1 MHLINLRIVN
11 INVRNN
17 PIVIDDFGDL
27 YRSVGIIGLE
37 DGMKMPAGNTIVH
50 YRIVTSLT

>member
-27 YRSVGIIGLE
+27 YRSVGIIGIE